1 MLAFD
6 AGNSTLL
13 DMETTKH
20 TLNLEMRD
28 GIDVDVEVDWEWEND
43 GIGLYEYW
51 GAVYIDRGH
60 TYAVPSS
67 IYWDKTGFTKEEID
81 LVEKEIDK
89 ALARWSQDV
98 KIEPREPEPREPDYY
113 DDIGY

>member
-1 MLAFD
+1 MFAFHT
-6 AGNSTLL
+6 GKSTLL
-13 DMETTKH
+13 GMETTQH
-20 TLNLEMRD
+20 TLNLEIRN

-51 GAVYIDRGH
+51 GSVYIDRGH

-67 IYWDKTGFTKEEID
+67 IYWDKKGFSQEEID

-89 ALARWSQDV
+89 ALAGWSREV
-98 KIEPREPEPREPDYY
+98 KREPREPEPREPDYY
-113 DDIGY
+113 DDVGY